1 MKVKRASKWEE
12 SDSSEEDVSSPQFS
26 SPSPLTKK
34 AKKLVVESFGSASMS
49 NVSEDEV
56 EKDLELLEVDEGDL

>member
-1 MKVKRASKWEE
+1 
-12 SDSSEEDVSSPQFS
+12 
-26 SPSPLTKK
+26 
-34 AKKLVVESFGSASMS
+34 LVVESFGSASMS

>member
-12 SDSSEEDVSSPQFS
+12 SDSSSEDISSPSFS

-34 AKKLVVESFGSASMS
+34 AKKLVVESFGSAS
-49 NVSEDEV
+49 NESEDEV
-56 EKDLELLEVDEGDL
+56 EKDLDLLDVDEGDL

>member
-12 SDSSEEDVSSPQFS
+12 SDSSEEDISSPSFS

-56 EKDLELLEVDEGDL
+56 EKDLELLDVDEGDL